1 MPGIRKPKVPQPKRG
16 LSVEVQLKGLKETQK
31 AFDEIVQGLQGKK
44 LTSAIGKAAMLVVR
58 SARKNAPV
66 DTGRLRA
73 SIVPEIRVRD
83 KLIMGIVGSNV
94 KYAPYQEMGTS
105 AFTPPMSALMRWAM
119 RKERGNIKAARGLA
133 GGAWVAIRKSGIKAK
148 EFIQKAIAEHADTIK
163 RIVFNAVDQIAKG
176 R

>member
-1 MPGIRKPKVPQPKRG
+1 MPGIKKPKVPQPKRG
-16 LSVEVQLKGLKETQK
+16 MSIDVQLKGLKASQK
-31 AFDEIVQGLQGKK
+31 ALDEIVQGLGGKK
-44 LTSAIGKAAMLVVR
+44 LTGAISKAALLVVR

-83 KLIMGIVGSNV
+83 NLIMGIVGSNV

-119 RKERGNIKAARGLA
+119 RKEQGNVTAARGLA
-133 GGAWVAIRKSGIKAK
+133 GGAWIAIRKRGIKAK

-163 RIVFNAVDQIAKG
+163 RIVFNAVGRIAKG
-176 R
+176 K